1 MGWGIVYIF
10 PKFLLVGGGN
20 FVVLWVEWLFAALFL
35 ITKTNILIMKLKM
48 MIAVCMVAFMGFFA
62 QAQAQSAQTTQPKA
76 KTEIKVPVN
85 TGDNVA
91 YMKAVINYIKAKFE
105 ACESIQDIAALE
117 NDSFFKNIDE
127 SMEKTEESLTPE
139 QKAELEEWMKLPEN
153 NLEAI
158 IKAKINQLMP
168 KE

>member
-1 MGWGIVYIF
+1 MG
-10 PKFLLVGGGN
+10 FLLVGGGN
-20 FVVLWVEWLFAALFL
+20 FVVLWVEQFFAALYL
-35 ITKTNILIMKLKM
+35 ITNTNILIMKLKM
-48 MIAVCMVAFMGFFA
+48 MIAVCMVAFVGFFA

-158 IKAKINQLMP
+158 IKAKINQLIP

>member
-1 MGWGIVYIF
+1 
-10 PKFLLVGGGN
+10 
-20 FVVLWVEWLFAALFL
+20 
-35 ITKTNILIMKLKM
+35 M
-48 MIAVCMVAFMGFFA
+48 MIAVCMVAFVGFFA
-62 QAQAQSAQTTQPKA
+62 QAQAQSTQTTQPKA

-105 ACESIQDIAALE
+105 ACESIQDLAALK

-127 SMEKTEESLTPE
+127 MEKTEESLTPE

>member
-1 MGWGIVYIF
+1 MG
-10 PKFLLVGGGN
+10 FLLVGGEN
-20 FVVLWVEWLFAALFL
+20 FVVLWVEQFFAALYL
-35 ITKTNILIMKLKM
+35 ITKTNFLIMKLKM
-48 MIAVCMVAFMGFFA
+48 MIAVCMVAFVGFF
-62 QAQAQSAQTTQPKA
+62 AQAQSAQTTQPKA

-91 YMKAVINYIKAKFE
+91 YVKAVINYIKAKFE
-105 ACESIQDIAALE
+105 ACESIQDLAALKT
-117 NDSFFKNIDE
+117 DPLFKNIDE

-153 NLEAI
+153 NIEAVI
-158 IKAKINQLMP
+158 EAKVKQLMP

>member
-1 MGWGIVYIF
+1 MG
-10 PKFLLVGGGN
+10 FLLVGGGN
-20 FVVLWVEWLFAALFL
+20 FVVLWVEQFFAALYL
-35 ITKTNILIMKLKM
+35 ITNTNILIMKLKM
-48 MIAVCMVAFMGFFA
+48 MIAVCMVALVGFF
-62 QAQAQSAQTTQPKA
+62 AQAQSAQTTQPKA

-91 YMKAVINYIKAKFE
+91 YVKAVINYIKAKFE
-105 ACESIQDIAALE
+105 ACESIQDLAALKT
-117 NDSFFKNIDE
+117 DPLFKNIDE

>member
-1 MGWGIVYIF
+1 M
-10 PKFLLVGGGN
+10 GGGN
-20 FVVLWVEWLFAALFL
+20 FVVLWAEWLFAAFFL

-48 MIAVCMVAFMGFFA
+48 MIAVCMVALVGFF
-62 QAQAQSAQTTQPKA
+62 AQAQSAQTTQPKA

-139 QKAELEEWMKLPEN
+139 QKTELEEWMKLPEN

>member
-1 MGWGIVYIF
+1 MG
-10 PKFLLVGGGN
+10 FLLVGGGN
-20 FVVLWVEWLFAALFL
+20 FVVLWVEQFFAALYL
-35 ITKTNILIMKLKM
+35 ITNTNILIMKLKM
-48 MIAVCMVAFMGFFA
+48 MIAVCMVAFVAFFA

-91 YMKAVINYIKAKFE
+91 YVKAVINYIKAKFE
-105 ACESIQDIAALE
+105 ACESIQDLAALE
-117 NDSFFKNIDE
+117 TDPLFKNIDE

-139 QKAELEEWMKLPEN
+139 QKAELQEWMKLPEN
-153 NLEAI
+153 NIEAVI
-158 IKAKINQLMP
+158 EAKVKQLMP

>member
-1 MGWGIVYIF
+1 MG
-10 PKFLLVGGGN
+10 FLLVGGGN
-20 FVVLWVEWLFAALFL
+20 FVVLWVEQFFAALYFL
-35 ITKTNILIMKLKM
+35 TKTNILIMKLKM
-48 MIAVCMVAFMGFFA
+48 MIAVCMVAFVGFFA

-91 YMKAVINYIKAKFE
+91 YVKAVINYIKAKFE
-105 ACESIQDIAALE
+105 ACESIQDLAALE
-117 NDSFFKNIDE
+117 TDPLFKNIDE

-139 QKAELEEWMKLPEN
+139 QKAELQEWMKLPEN
-153 NLEAI
+153 NIEAVI
-158 IKAKINQLMP
+158 EAKVKQLMP

>member
-1 MGWGIVYIF
+1 M
-10 PKFLLVGGGN
+10 GGGN
-20 FVVLWVEWLFAALFL
+20 FVVLWVEQFFAALYL
-35 ITKTNILIMKLKM
+35 ITNTNILIMKLKM
-48 MIAVCMVAFMGFFA
+48 MIAVCMVAFVAFF
-62 QAQAQSAQTTQPKA
+62 AQAQSAQTTQPKA

-91 YMKAVINYIKAKFE
+91 YVKAVINYIKAKFE
-105 ACESIQDIAALE
+105 ACESIQDLAALE
-117 NDSFFKNIDE
+117 TDPLFKNIDE

>member
-1 MGWGIVYIF
+1 MG
-10 PKFLLVGGGN
+10 FLLVSGGN
-20 FVVLWVEWLFAALFL
+20 FVVLWVEQFFAALYL
-35 ITKTNILIMKLKM
+35 ITNTNILIMKLKM
-48 MIAVCMVAFMGFFA
+48 MIAVCMVAFVGFFA

-91 YMKAVINYIKAKFE
+91 YVKAVINYIKAKFE
-105 ACESIQDIAALE
+105 ACESIQDLAALE
-117 NDSFFKNIDE
+117 TDPLFKNIDE

-139 QKAELEEWMKLPEN
+139 QKAELQEWMKLPEN
-153 NLEAI
+153 NIEAVI
-158 IKAKINQLMP
+158 EAKVKQLMP

>member
-1 MGWGIVYIF
+1 
-10 PKFLLVGGGN
+10 
-20 FVVLWVEWLFAALFL
+20 
-35 ITKTNILIMKLKM
+35 MKVKM
-48 MIAVCMVAFMGFFA
+48 MIAVCMVAFVGFFA
-62 QAQAQSAQTTQPKA
+62 QAQAQTAQTTQP

-91 YMKAVINYIKAKFE
+91 YVKAVINYIKAKFA
-105 ACESIQDIAALE
+105 ACESVEDIAALE

-139 QKAELEEWMKLPEN
+139 QKTELEEWMKLPEN

>member
-1 MGWGIVYIF
+1 
-10 PKFLLVGGGN
+10 
-20 FVVLWVEWLFAALFL
+20 
-35 ITKTNILIMKLKM
+35 MKLKM
-48 MIAVCMVAFMGFFA
+48 MIAVCMVAFVGFFA
-62 QAQAQSAQTTQPKA
+62 QAQAQSTQTTQPKA

-105 ACESIQDIAALE
+105 ACESIQDLAALK

-127 SMEKTEESLTPE
+127 MEKTEESLTPE

>member
-1 MGWGIVYIF
+1 M
-10 PKFLLVGGGN
+10 PFLLVSEGN
-20 FVVLWVEWLFAALFL
+20 FVVLWVEQFFAALYL
-35 ITKTNILIMKLKM
+35 ITNTNILIMKLKM
-48 MIAVCMVAFMGFFA
+48 MIAVCMVAFVGFF
-62 QAQAQSAQTTQPKA
+62 AQAQSAQTTQPKA

-91 YMKAVINYIKAKFE
+91 YVKAVINYIKAKFE
-105 ACESIQDIAALE
+105 ACESIQDLAALKT
-117 NDSFFKNIDE
+117 DPLFKNIDE

-139 QKAELEEWMKLPEN
+139 QKAELQEWMKLPEN

-158 IKAKINQLMP
+158 IEAKVKQLMP

>member
-1 MGWGIVYIF
+1 
-10 PKFLLVGGGN
+10 
-20 FVVLWVEWLFAALFL
+20 
-35 ITKTNILIMKLKM
+35 MKLKM
-48 MIAVCMVAFMGFFA
+48 MIAVCMVAFVGFF
-62 QAQAQSAQTTQPKA
+62 AQAQSAQTTQPKA

-91 YMKAVINYIKAKFE
+91 YVKAVINYIKAKFE
-105 ACESIQDIAALE
+105 ACESIQDLAALKT
-117 NDSFFKNIDE
+117 DPLFKNFDE

-139 QKAELEEWMKLPEN
+139 QKAELQEWMKLPEN

-158 IKAKINQLMP
+158 IEAKVKQLMP

>member
-1 MGWGIVYIF
+1 MG
-10 PKFLLVGGGN
+10 FLLVGGGN
-20 FVVLWVEWLFAALFL
+20 FVVLWVEQFFAALYL
-35 ITKTNILIMKLKM
+35 ITNTNILIMKLKM
-48 MIAVCMVAFMGFFA
+48 MIAVCMVAFVGFF
-62 QAQAQSAQTTQPKA
+62 AQAQSAQTTQPKA

-91 YMKAVINYIKAKFE
+91 YVKAVINYIKAKFE
-105 ACESIQDIAALE
+105 ACESIQDLAALKT
-117 NDSFFKNIDE
+117 DPLFKNIDE

-139 QKAELEEWMKLPEN
+139 QKAELQEWMKLPEN
-153 NLEAI
+153 NLEEI

>member
-1 MGWGIVYIF
+1 MG
-10 PKFLLVGGGN
+10 FLLVGGGN

-48 MIAVCMVAFMGFFA
+48 MIAVCMVAFVGFFA
-62 QAQAQSAQTTQPKA
+62 QTQAQSAQTTQPKA

-105 ACESIQDIAALE
+105 ACESIQDIAALK

-139 QKAELEEWMKLPEN
+139 QKTELEEWMKLPEN

>member
-1 MGWGIVYIF
+1 MG
-10 PKFLLVGGGN
+10 FLLVGGGN
-20 FVVLWVEWLFAALFL
+20 FVVLWVEQFFAALYL
-35 ITKTNILIMKLKM
+35 ITNTNILIMKLKM
-48 MIAVCMVAFMGFFA
+48 MIAVCMVAFVGFFA

-117 NDSFFKNIDE
+117 TDPLFKNIDE

-139 QKAELEEWMKLPEN
+139 QKAELQEWMKLPEN
-153 NLEAI
+153 NIEAI
-158 IKAKINQLMP
+158 IEAKIKQLMP

>member
-1 MGWGIVYIF
+1 
-10 PKFLLVGGGN
+10 
-20 FVVLWVEWLFAALFL
+20 
-35 ITKTNILIMKLKM
+35 MKLKM
-48 MIAVCMVAFMGFFA
+48 MIAVCMVAFVGFFA

-91 YMKAVINYIKAKFE
+91 YVKAVINYIKAKFE
-105 ACESIQDIAALE
+105 ACESIQDLAALKT
-117 NDSFFKNIDE
+117 DPLFKNIDE

-139 QKAELEEWMKLPEN
+139 QKAELQEWMKLPEN
-153 NLEAI
+153 NLEAVI
-158 IKAKINQLMP
+158 EAKVKQLIP

>member
-1 MGWGIVYIF
+1 MG
-10 PKFLLVGGGN
+10 FLLVGGGN
-20 FVVLWVEWLFAALFL
+20 FVVLWVEWLFAALYL
-35 ITKTNILIMKLKM
+35 ITNTNILIMKLKM
-48 MIAVCMVAFMGFFA
+48 MIAVCMVAFVGFF
-62 QAQAQSAQTTQPKA
+62 AQAQSAQTTQPKA

-91 YMKAVINYIKAKFE
+91 YVKAVINYIKAKFE
-105 ACESIQDIAALE
+105 ACESIQDLAALE
-117 NDSFFKNIDE
+117 TDPLFKNIDE

-139 QKAELEEWMKLPEN
+139 QKAELQEWMKLPEN

-158 IKAKINQLMP
+158 IEAKINQLMP

>member
-1 MGWGIVYIF
+1 ME
-10 PKFLLVGGGN
+10 FLLVGGGN

-35 ITKTNILIMKLKM
+35 ITKTNFLIMKLKM
-48 MIAVCMVAFMGFFA
+48 MIAVCMVAFVGFFA

-105 ACESIQDIAALE
+105 ACESIQDIAALK

>member
-1 MGWGIVYIF
+1 M
-10 PKFLLVGGGN
+10 GGGN

-35 ITKTNILIMKLKM
+35 ITKTNFLIMKLKM
-48 MIAVCMVAFMGFFA
+48 MIAVCMVAFVGFFA

-105 ACESIQDIAALE
+105 ACESIQDIAALK

-139 QKAELEEWMKLPEN
+139 QKAELQEWMKLPEN
-153 NLEAI
+153 NIEAI
-158 IKAKINQLMP
+158 IEAKIKQLMP